1 MGAVVYQCGRAKR
14 PRSTLS
20 LSLSFF
26 FLPRLVSKEKE
37 NESKIEKH
45 RNKYLVINFPPCY
58 YLSFSLFPPAPID
71 SFCSATAV
79 HKPRIISLI
88 ISRNISRREE
98 GEVQVGRK
106 KKKKKK
112 KKKVPALIPLL

>member
-1 MGAVVYQCGRAKR
+1 MGSRVSVWSCEASAFD
-14 PRSTLS
+14 S

-26 FLPRLVSKEKE
+26 FPPRLVSKEKE

-58 YLSFSLFPPAPID
+58 YLSFSFSPPAPID

-98 GEVQVGRK
+98 GEVQVGRRK
-106 KKKKKK
+106 EK
-112 KKKVPALIPLL
+112 